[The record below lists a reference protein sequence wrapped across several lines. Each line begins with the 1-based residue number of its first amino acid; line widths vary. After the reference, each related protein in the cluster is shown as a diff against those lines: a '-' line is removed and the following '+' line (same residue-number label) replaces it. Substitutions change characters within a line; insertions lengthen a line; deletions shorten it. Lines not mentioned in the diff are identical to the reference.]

1 MWLLQFKN
9 KSKNMKFKFIFL
21 NLNQY
26 NEREAEIRKN
36 FRFFILWAT
45 KPERRETNMDQ
56 SMLLNAMIQGFVIV
70 GQALLEMAIENP
82 VGTIIFVIIMVLPIS
97 KK

>member
-1 MWLLQFKN
+1 
-9 KSKNMKFKFIFL
+9 
-21 NLNQY
+21 
-26 NEREAEIRKN
+26 
-36 FRFFILWAT
+36 
-45 KPERRETNMDQ
+45 MDQ